1 MINQHGDNCDDKY
14 PNDLSVLKRIEW
26 GRNTNFFLNL
36 LRYGRP
42 SAYFGVK
49 RIVCFLTLLLALLF
63 VPLKIKLFLSKT
75 FEKLN
80 IFYGSDCFCVMYRAN
95 YEISRRG
102 LPI

>member
-14 PNDLSVLKRIEW
+14 PNDLSVVKRIEW
-26 GRNTNFFLNL
+26 GRNTTFFLDL

-49 RIVCFLTLLLALLF
+49 RIACFLTLLLALFF
-63 VPLKIKLFLSKT
+63 VPLKIKSFLSKT

-80 IFYGSDCFCVMYRAN
+80 IFYGSYCFCVMYRAN
-95 YEISRRG
+95 HEISRRG

>member
-1 MINQHGDNCDDKY
+1 MINQHDDSCDDKY

-26 GRNTNFFLNL
+26 GRNTNFFLDL

-42 SAYFGVK
+42 SVYFGVK
-49 RIVCFLTLLLALLF
+49 GIACFLTLLLALLF

-80 IFYGSDCFCVMYRAN
+80 IFLWFILFLFMYRAN
-95 YEISRRG
+95 YEMSRRG

>member
-1 MINQHGDNCDDKY
+1 MINQHDDSCDDKY

-26 GRNTNFFLNL
+26 GRNTNFFLDL

-42 SAYFGVK
+42 SVYFGVK
-49 RIVCFLTLLLALLF
+49 GIACFLTLLLALLF

-80 IFYGSDCFCVMYRAN
+80 IFLWFILFLCYV
-95 YEISRRG
+95 
-102 LPI
+102 